1 MTDFDENKGFNDVS
15 LDGLDFMGLAPVDVR
30 AAHDVGSIE
39 DVGGLEQGYVGF
51 EGGPILKTAQAR
63 EP

>member
-1 MTDFDENKGFNDVS
+1 
-15 LDGLDFMGLAPVDVR
+15 MGLAPVDVR